1 MPRRCRAQSGD
12 AAQRGVRDHPGDGF
26 AAHHVGESG
35 LRRSGIHSLLGRQ
48 GSPCATDARRI
59 GQPGCARGRWR
70 DRPRDGPRDVGGGR
84 GHVRRRQRDFL
95 GPRSQGGDRRAARAM
110 RGAGMTARQQWSVVG
125 AIVAV
130 MGSGLLVASHYM
142 KDELF
147 PVTLGSAAPD
157 FRAKVLGDSR
167 YKTLAD
173 YKGQVVLLN
182 IWATWCPPCQAE
194 MPSLERLYQAYGDKG
209 LKLVAVSI
217 DDYVTEDSIRAF
229 AKNFGITFEIL
240 HDSTHA
246 IERQYQATGYP

>member
-1 MPRRCRAQSGD
+1 
-12 AAQRGVRDHPGDGF
+12 
-26 AAHHVGESG
+26 
-35 LRRSGIHSLLGRQ
+35 
-48 GSPCATDARRI
+48 
-59 GQPGCARGRWR
+59 
-70 DRPRDGPRDVGGGR
+70 
-84 GHVRRRQRDFL
+84 
-95 GPRSQGGDRRAARAM
+95 
-110 RGAGMTARQQWSVVG
+110 MTARQQWSVVG
-125 AIVAV
+125 AIVV
-130 MGSGLLVASHYM
+130 FMGAGLLAASHYM

-147 PVTLGSAAPD
+147 PVTLGSTAPD

-246 IERQYQATGYP
+246 IERLYQTTGYPESFVIGREGTIRKKWIGPDDWSSQGNRALVAQLLGIEPPRAGADAPAGQELKVPPGAR